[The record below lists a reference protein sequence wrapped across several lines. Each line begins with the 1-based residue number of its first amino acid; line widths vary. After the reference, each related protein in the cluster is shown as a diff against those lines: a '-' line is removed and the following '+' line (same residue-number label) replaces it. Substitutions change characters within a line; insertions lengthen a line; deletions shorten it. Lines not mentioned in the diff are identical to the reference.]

1 CICNPNFKYIIKRS
15 TMKHLLLTITL
26 CITSNTMILAQLS
39 VAPNASNSTDT
50 YIYAS
55 NVQIYV
61 EDYIRLVEN
70 SAGTTEASIYLRD
83 QAQLLQGGSDNQNR
97 GSGFISV
104 YQDSNSDAY
113 DYNLW
118 SSPVTKAVS
127 GGANAGNR
135 QYGMTNFHEATGITE
150 SSPATLTAGFNG
162 ISSPLQISYRWLYRW
177 KNNTQEFIPI
187 YGSTVVSPGKG
198 FIMKGTDV
206 TTAGIPETQNQNYDF
221 RGRPHSGD
229 ISITLR
235 EDGTNF
241 GGNPYPSALDLNA
254 FFYDVDNVGKFT
266 MIQYYDEDRTIN
278 SHLYLDNKAGYG
290 TWAPG
295 AESTIAPGEPGY
307 NPGNYTVPVFQNFAN
322 DGTPLGGDNG
332 NGDHI
337 ERRMAPIAQGFFIPS
352 SPAVVGSDVLTFKNS
367 HRVFV
372 QESATFSEFRNSE
385 NFDGASGQNQIDPTE
400 PQSQYFAPQLRINTY
415 MGDSHMR
422 QTLLIL
428 HDDTTDL
435 FDLGWDAVSPL
446 DATSEMYFP
455 ILVDD
460 WDKFTPYPFVI
471 NAVPFDDILKQI
483 PFTIDLDEKQN
494 VVITGVEEIDL
505 PIDHV
510 YVYDALENTYQSI
523 VAGNTASYVLDEG
536 IHEDRFSIVFRK
548 EFAINQE
555 FIRESNDEAS
565 DLITMFQNNALTQL
579 EVANPEGYEI
589 AKAAIFDMRGR
600 LVLHETN
607 LGDNSKLTFPTG
619 TFSDGVYLVLLTTSE
634 NLNIDYKIIVKN

>member
-1 CICNPNFKYIIKRS
+1 M
-15 TMKHLLLTITL
+15 T
-26 CITSNTMILAQLS
+26 LAQLRVS
-39 VAPNASNSTDT
+39 PNASTSTDT

-55 NVQIYV
+55 NIQIYV
-61 EDYIRLVEN
+61 EDYISLKEN
-70 SAGTTEASIYLRD
+70 SAGATEASIYLRD
-83 QAQLLQGGSDNQNR
+83 QAQLLQGGSDNRNR

-118 SSPVTKAVS
+118 SSPVTQSLS
-127 GGANAGNR
+127 GNGTSGNR
-135 QYGMTNFHEATGITE
+135 KYGITNFHEATGITE
-150 SSPATLTAGFNG
+150 SSPATLTAGYNG

-177 KNNTQEFIPI
+177 KNNTQQFIPI
-187 YGSTVVSPGKG
+187 YASTIVNPGKG
-198 FIMKGTDV
+198 FIMKGTGV

-229 ISITLR
+229 ISITLK
-235 EDGTNF
+235 ENGTNL

-278 SHLYLDNKAGYG
+278 SHLYVDNKAGYG
-290 TWAPG
+290 TWTPG
-295 AESTIAPGEPGY
+295 PESTIAPGLAGY
-307 NPGNYTVPVFQNFAN
+307 NPGSYTVPVFQNFAS

-332 NGDHI
+332 TGDYI
-337 ERRMAPIAQGFFIPS
+337 ERRMAPIGQGFFIPTAPS
-352 SPAVVGSDVLTFKNS
+352 VLSSDVITYKNS

-372 QESATFSEFRNSE
+372 QESTSYSEFKNSE
-385 NFDGASGQNQIDPTE
+385 NIGVASGGNQIDPID
-400 PQSQYFAPQLRINTY
+400 PQNYFYAPQLRINTY
-415 MGDSHMR
+415 MGISHMR

-428 HDDTTDL
+428 HDDTTDY
-435 FDLGWDAVSPL
+435 FDLGWDATSPL
-446 DATSEMYFP
+446 DASSEMYFP
-455 ILVDD
+455 VIVDE

-483 PFTIDLDEKQN
+483 PFTIDLNEKQN
-494 VVITGVEEIDL
+494 VVITGVEEINL
-505 PIDHV
+505 PVDNV
-510 YVYDALENTYQSI
+510 YVYDALENTYKSI

-555 FIRESNDEAS
+555 IVRKSNDEAS
-565 DLITMFQNNALTQL
+565 ELITMFQNNALTQL

-589 AKAAIFDMRGR
+589 DKAAIFDMRGR

-607 LGDNSKLTFPTG
+607 LGNNTKLTFPTG